1 MTNSLGAVFRSMW
14 HTMTSYDRH
23 ATIDSSYRT
32 GRHIP
37 LNREG
42 VLTSV
47 ASASESRADI
57 SFDER
62 ASTAILDTSIDAW
75 AEENYPEL
83 FDQLCEPCTVN
94 DLNELENQLDCTL
107 PQDVRDSLQ
116 VHDGQERGGLPTG
129 IIFSGMLMDCEEIVQ
144 EWDNWRKV
152 NQEFLFDTAAVSK
165 PSMPSKAFGGSSSQ
179 ASSSKEAPS
188 SPTPSQSAHW
198 RQDLLAKQDC
208 VPPQTIQKTYA
219 HPAWIPLVRDW
230 GGNNIAVDLAPGP
243 KGHWGQVI
251 IFGRDYDTKYVIARS
266 WAHFLAQVADDLNSG
281 KWFVDEDTNELK
293 LREFKKT
300 RVEPSYFD
308 IMRWRMDQKY
318 GRRGPNKKKNLA
330 PGATS
335 PTSNGSPYAG
345 PVDPAAL
352 PNGMRDK
359 DKLVEVETPRVSGEE
374 NKRLAVV
381 TNSDVGDKAAV
392 EVKLE
397 SIKLNGKQSVTEKEN
412 SAMEDTMKT
421 IEI

>member
-1 MTNSLGAVFRSMW
+1 MQSFQDGLPPAPPVS
-14 HTMTSYDRH
+14 H
-23 ATIDSSYRT
+23 AW
-32 GRHIP
+32 
-37 LNREG
+37 
-42 VLTSV
+42 
-47 ASASESRADI
+47 SR
-57 SFDER
+57 
-62 ASTAILDTSIDAW
+62 IDAW

-345 PVDPAAL
+345 PVDPAGETRGRPLHRISNGSSPLASPIRPGLSKSSPLARVAEESSTTSLGIAL